1 MNRRSGA
8 KKQAPARRPK
18 KTTAR
23 KSPASPRKK
32 PVQLSEASSEYVTKV
47 AAAMTAV
54 SAAQD
59 QWLQEI
65 ETVSMNPALLQ
76 DPACQA
82 KLTSAMRSVLLASA
96 GLRVEPVPDGMQPA
110 ADLLDRARAQAELA
124 DPGGNGDTKTLSTDA
139 IVASIQHLDEM
150 GQLLQQAYK
159 VIRG

>member
-1 MNRRSGA
+1 VNRRTGA

-18 KTTAR
+18 KPAAPKT
-23 KSPASPRKK
+23 PASSRTK
-32 PVQLSEASSEYVTKV
+32 PVRLTEASSDYVGKV
-47 AAAMTAV
+47 AAAMMAV

-59 QWLQEI
+59 KWVQEI
-65 ETVSMNPALLQ
+65 ETVSANPALLQ

-82 KLTSAMRSVLLASA
+82 KLTSAMRSVVLASA

-110 ADLLDRARAQAELA
+110 ADLLDRARTQAELA
-124 DPGGNGDTKTLSTDA
+124 DPGGNGDSSALSTEA

-150 GQLLQQAYK
+150 AQLLQQAYK

>member
-1 MNRRSGA
+1 MNRRTGA

-18 KTTAR
+18 KTAAR

-32 PVQLSEASSEYVTKV
+32 PVELTEASSDYVGKV
-47 AAAMTAV
+47 AAAMSAV
-54 SAAQD
+54 SVAQD
-59 QWLQEI
+59 KWVQEI
-65 ETVSMNPALLQ
+65 ETVSRNPALLQ

-82 KLTSAMRSVLLASA
+82 KLTSAMRSVVLASA
-96 GLRVEPVPDGMQPA
+96 GLRVEPVPEGMQPA
-110 ADLLDRARAQAELA
+110 ADLLERARAQATLA
-124 DPGGNGDTKTLSTDA
+124 DPGGNGDAKTLSTEA